1 MAAMDARISLFV
13 ICVKAV
19 IYLLQY
25 SLHDCTF
32 KTNWIGSTKWTMD
45 YIYKEWTIATDYFIF
60 LKILICVEEPLWIL
74 DLIMY
79 QLLKYTIS
87 ASVLFEGVFYIWVS
101 LTDRLLTFYENK
113 DDSLN

>member
-13 ICVKAV
+13 ICVKAI

-25 SLHDCTF
+25 NLHDCTF
-32 KTNWIGSTKWTMD
+32 KTNWIGSTKWT
-45 YIYKEWTIATDYFIF
+45 YHKEWYIATDYFIF

-79 QLLKYTIS
+79 QLLKYTIR
-87 ASVLFEGVFYIWVS
+87 ASVLFEGVFYICVS